1 MGECLRKTCPC
12 LQTLWDRIYGPSSD
26 AGENSVKADGGWTGD
41 VSSITVNSGSES
53 VGRYARPVSAIQPN
67 RKTDNAVYTAL
78 WDFEAREVEELSFK
92 AGDIFQIVSRSGDWW
107 SARKTDMNGCILVTG
122 FVPRNYLARVES
134 VDSQPWFFGK
144 MSRIE
149 ASSHLMSPGNHDGS
163 FLVRISESDNIGHV
177 ISVKA
182 QKKTKHFKI
191 YESNGQVYL
200 DPALKFS
207 SVLEVVEYYQSHPLA
222 SLDRLKCPCIRK
234 RPQPQDLS
242 HSTVD
247 EWELPKEDF
256 TLEEQLGSGY
266 FADVYRGKW
275 KNRINVAIKILKNN
289 DCLKQKE
296 FQMEVQIMKRLRH
309 RHLIALFAICTS
321 SAPYYI
327 ITELMEKGNLLNF
340 LRGPEGEALDLVS
353 LIDMAAQIAEGMA
366 YLEAHNSIHRD
377 LAARNVLVGDGY
389 ICKVADFGLARIIK
403 EPFYVSDEKK
413 IPYRWTAPEAI
424 SHGRFSNKSDIWS
437 FGILLFEI
445 LTYGGIPYPGL
456 ATNEVFIYITQRNY
470 RLPAPPKCPQFIYD
484 IMLSCWRVKPEDRP
498 DFKDLRHDLE
508 NISRY
513 SDLD

>member
-1 MGECLRKTCPC
+1 MGECLRATFPC
-12 LQTLWDRIYGPSSD
+12 LQTLWDRIYGSSSD
-26 AGENSVKADGGWTGD
+26 GENSMKDDCGSTGD
-41 VSSITVNSGSES
+41 VSSTTANSGTES
-53 VGRYARPVSAIQPN
+53 VGRYTRPGTSIPTS

-78 WDFEAREVEELSFK
+78 WDFEAREKEELSFK
-92 AGDIFQIVSRSGDWW
+92 AGDIFQIISCSGGWW
-107 SARKTDMNGCILVTG
+107 NARKTDMNGCILATG
-122 FVPRNYLARVES
+122 FVPHNYLARVES
-134 VDSQPWFFGK
+134 VESQPWFFGK
-144 MSRIE
+144 MSRVE
-149 ASSHLMSPGNHDGS
+149 ASNHLMSPGNHDGS
-163 FLVRISESDNIGHV
+163 FLVRISETDNIGHV

-182 QKKTKHFKI
+182 HKKTKHFKI
-191 YESNGQVYL
+191 YESNSQVYVN
-200 DPALKFS
+200 PTLKFS
-207 SVLEVVEYYQSHPLA
+207 CVLEVVEYYQSHPLA

-256 TLEEQLGSGY
+256 SLEDQLGSGY
-266 FADVYRGKW
+266 FADVYRGRW
-275 KNRINVAIKILKNN
+275 KNRINVAIKILKNH

-309 RHLIALFAICTS
+309 RHLISLFAICTS
-321 SAPYYI
+321 STPYYI

-340 LRGPEGEALDLVS
+340 LRGSEGETLDLAS
-353 LIDMAAQIAEGMA
+353 LIDMAAQVVEGMA
-366 YLEAHNSIHRD
+366 YLEANNSIHRD

-413 IPYRWTAPEAI
+413 IPYKWTAPEAI

-456 ATNEVFIYITQRNY
+456 ATNEVFVYITQHNY

-484 IMLSCWRVKPEDRP
+484 IMLSCWMLKPEDRP
-498 DFKDLRHDLE
+498 DFKDLRNNLE
-508 NISRY
+508 NINRY